1 MYDFAFYFFYGMLLR
16 RKDNTVFTSV
26 LGVTIIISLHILSIA
41 ILLSHFNIIGEIPV
55 FSKTYLYNKLY
66 WYPSV
71 LLLTGIVFMY
81 FTKSRVK
88 SILEKYSVNE
98 NFYSFGNIILFLLM
112 IVIPALII
120 AKFKRY

>member
-1 MYDFAFYFFYGMLLR
+1 MYDFAFYFFYGILLR

-41 ILLSHFNIIGEIPV
+41 ILLSNFNIIGEIPV

-66 WYPSV
+66 WYPPV
-71 LLLTGIVFMY
+71 LLLIGIVFMY

-88 SILEKYSVNE
+88 SILEKYSVKE